1 MIVETDAEAA
11 VDGVGAASGAPPP
24 SRFDLPLR
32 MRYEGKLYR
41 PPSEARSY
49 IVQATI
55 GCSHNLCTYCDMYR
69 DKQFRVRDLDE
80 VLEDIEMAARAYP
93 GMDKVFVADGDAL
106 IMDVDH
112 WLNIL
117 SACRGSFPRFRRAS
131 CYATAE
137 NVLEKTQ
144 EELRALREAGLEMLY
159 IGPESGDDV
168 TLKRIVKGGTFAD
181 HADAARKAREAGM
194 RLSVIVLLGAGGVAR
209 SAEHARETARLI
221 SEMDP
226 EYVGA
231 LTLTVIPGTPQARMV
246 EKGHFELPPIPRLL
260 REMRTIVEQA
270 NPTRTVFRTN
280 HASSYLPI
288 AGELPR
294 DRDQILHAID
304 LALEGEIPLKPEFMR
319 GL

>member
-1 MIVETDAEAA
+1 V
-11 VDGVGAASGAPPP
+11 
-24 SRFDLPLR
+24 
-32 MRYEGKLYR
+32 RYEGKLYR

-49 IVQATI
+49 IVQATV

-69 DKQFRVRDLDE
+69 DKQFRVRDLAE
-80 VLEDIEMAARAYP
+80 VLEDIAEAGRVYATA
-93 GMDKVFVADGDAL
+93 DKVFVADGDAL
-106 IMDVDH
+106 IMDSER
-112 WLNIL
+112 WLTIL
-117 SACRGSFPRFRRAS
+117 AACREAFPDLRRVS

-137 NVLEKTQ
+137 NVLEKTP
-144 EELRALREAGLEMLY
+144 EELKALREGGLEMLY

-168 TLKRIVKGGTFAD
+168 TLKRIVKGSTFSD
-181 HADAARKAREAGM
+181 HVEAAKKAHEASM

-209 SAEHARETARLI
+209 SAEHARGTARLI

-246 EKGHFELPPIPRLL
+246 EKGQFELPPIADLL
-260 REMRTIVEQA
+260 AEMRTIVELA
-270 NPTRTVFRTN
+270 EPTRTVFRTN

-294 DRDQILHAID
+294 DRDRILHAID
-304 LALEGEIPLKPEFMR
+304 LALDGSIPLKPEFMR

>member
-1 MIVETDAEAA
+1 
-11 VDGVGAASGAPPP
+11 
-24 SRFDLPLR
+24 

-41 PPSEARSY
+41 PPSEAHSY

-69 DKQFRVRDLDE
+69 DKKFRVRDLEE
-80 VLEDIEMAARAYP
+80 VLEDIAEAGRVHP
-93 GMDKVFVADGDAL
+93 GADKVFVADGDAL
-106 IMDVDH
+106 IMAPER
-112 WLNIL
+112 WLTIL
-117 SACRGSFPRFRRAS
+117 DACRDALPRFRRAS

-137 NVLEKTQ
+137 NVLEKSP
-144 EELRALREAGLEMLY
+144 EELRSLREAGLEMLY

-181 HADAARKAREAGM
+181 HVEAARRAHDAGM
-194 RLSVIVLLGAGGVAR
+194 RISVIVLLGAGGVDR

-246 EKGHFELPPIPRLL
+246 EKGRFELPEIPQLL
-260 REMRTIVEQA
+260 GEMRTIVEFA
-270 NPTRTVFRTN
+270 EPTNTTFRTN

-294 DRDQILHAID
+294 DKDRILHAID
-304 LALEGEIPLKPEFMR
+304 LALDGSIPLKPEYLR

>member
-1 MIVETDAEAA
+1 V
-11 VDGVGAASGAPPP
+11 
-24 SRFDLPLR
+24 
-32 MRYEGKLYR
+32 RYEGKLYR
-41 PPSEARSY
+41 PPSEAYSY

-69 DKQFRVRDLDE
+69 DKRFRVRALDE
-80 VLEDIEMAARAYP
+80 VLEDIDRAGTAYP
-93 GMDKVFVADGDAL
+93 MADRIFVADGDAL
-106 IMDVDH
+106 VMDVDQWH
-112 WLNIL
+112 AIL
-117 SACRGSFPRFRRAS
+117 AACREAFPALRRVS

-137 NVLEKTQ
+137 NVLEKTA
-144 EELRALREAGLEMLY
+144 EELRALREGGLEMLY

-181 HADAARKAREAGM
+181 HVEAARKAHEAGM
-194 RLSVIVLLGAGGVAR
+194 RISVIVLLGAGGVDR
-209 SAEHARETARLI
+209 TAEHARETARLVT
-221 SEMDP
+221 EMDP

-246 EKGHFELPPIPRLL
+246 EKGRFELPDIPTLL
-260 REMRTIVEQA
+260 REMRTIVELA
-270 NPTRTVFRTN
+270 EPTHTVFRTN

-294 DRDQILHAID
+294 DRERILEAID
-304 LALEGEIPLKPEFMR
+304 LALGGAIPLKPEYLR

>member
-1 MIVETDAEAA
+1 
-11 VDGVGAASGAPPP
+11 
-24 SRFDLPLR
+24 

-41 PPSEARSY
+41 PPSEAYSY

-69 DKQFRVRDLDE
+69 DKRFRVRALDE
-80 VLEDIEMAARAYP
+80 VLEDIDRAGTAYP
-93 GMDKVFVADGDAL
+93 MADRIFVADGDAL
-106 IMDVDH
+106 VMDVDRWH
-112 WLNIL
+112 AIL
-117 SACRGSFPRFRRAS
+117 AACREAFPALRRVS

-137 NVLEKTQ
+137 NVLEKTA
-144 EELRALREAGLEMLY
+144 EELRALREGGLEMLY

-181 HADAARKAREAGM
+181 HVEAARKAHEAGM
-194 RLSVIVLLGAGGVAR
+194 RISVIVLLGAGGVDR
-209 SAEHARETARLI
+209 TAEHARETARLVT
-221 SEMDP
+221 EMDP

-246 EKGHFELPPIPRLL
+246 EKGRFELPDIPTLL
-260 REMRTIVEQA
+260 REMRTIVELA
-270 NPTRTVFRTN
+270 EPTHTVFRTN

-294 DRDQILHAID
+294 DRERILEAID
-304 LALEGEIPLKPEFMR
+304 LALGGAIPLKPEYLR

>member
-1 MIVETDAEAA
+1 
-11 VDGVGAASGAPPP
+11 
-24 SRFDLPLR
+24 

-41 PPSEARSY
+41 PPSEANSY

-69 DKQFRVRDLDE
+69 DKKFRVRDLDE
-80 VLEDIEMAARAYP
+80 VLEDIAVAGGAYP
-93 GMDKVFVADGDAL
+93 GADKVFVADGDAL
-106 IMDVDH
+106 VMDVDR
-112 WLNIL
+112 WLTIL
-117 SACRGSFPRFRRAS
+117 GACREAFPGLRRAS

-137 NVLEKTQ
+137 NVLEKSLD
-144 EELRALREAGLEMLY
+144 ELRTLREAGLEMLY

-168 TLKRIVKGGTFAD
+168 TLKRIVKGGTFAE
-181 HADAARKAREAGM
+181 HVEAARRTHEAGM
-194 RLSVIVLLGAGGVAR
+194 RLSTIVLLGAGGVDR
-209 SAEHARETARLI
+209 SAEHARETGRLI
-221 SEMDP
+221 TEMNP

-246 EKGHFELPPIPRLL
+246 EKGKFELPAIPQLL
-260 REMRTIVEQA
+260 REMRTIVEVA
-270 NPTRTVFRTN
+270 EPTRTVFRTN

-294 DRDQILHAID
+294 DRERILQAID
-304 LALEGEIPLKPEFMR
+304 LALDGAIPLKPEYLR